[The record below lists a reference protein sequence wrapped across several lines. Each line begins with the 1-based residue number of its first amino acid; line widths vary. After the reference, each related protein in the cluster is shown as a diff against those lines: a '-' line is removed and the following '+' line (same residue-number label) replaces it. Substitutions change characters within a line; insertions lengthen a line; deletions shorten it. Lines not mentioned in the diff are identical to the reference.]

1 MSAMHHVY
9 GTADTPPPD
18 CLVLVRRKEI
28 DIAILI
34 VLLEIIITS
43 TNLQ

>member
-9 GTADTPPPD
+9 RTADTPPPD
-18 CLVLVRRKEI
+18 RLVLVRRKEI
-28 DIAILI
+28 DIAVLI